1 MQSPSKPQL
10 SSVLSRQAIGVLLI
24 AAGIVWAI
32 LRGLHGYSEMPVGIV
47 YTLDQ
52 PPILTALVGVW
63 LLARSRPR

>member
-1 MQSPSKPQL
+1 MQSPSKPQQL
-10 SSVLSRQAIGVLLI
+10 SALSRQAVGVLLI

-32 LRGLHGYSEMPVGIV
+32 LRGLHGYSEMPIGIV

>member
-1 MQSPSKPQL
+1 MPRL
-10 SSVLSRQAIGVLLI
+10 VVAALLI
-24 AAGIVWAI
+24 AAGVVWAV
-32 LRGLHGYSEMPVGIV
+32 LRGLHAYSEMPVGIV

>member
-1 MQSPSKPQL
+1 MPRL
-10 SSVLSRQAIGVLLI
+10 VVAALLI
-24 AAGIVWAI
+24 AAGVVWAV

-52 PPILTALVGVW
+52 PPILIALVGVW

>member
-1 MQSPSKPQL
+1 MQIPSKPQHW
-10 SSVLSRQAIGVLLI
+10 SVLSRPVVGVLLV

-32 LRGLHGYSEMPVGIV
+32 VRGLDGYSEMPIGIV

-63 LLARSRPR
+63 LLVRSRPR

>member
-1 MQSPSKPQL
+1 MPRL
-10 SSVLSRQAIGVLLI
+10 VVAALLI
-24 AAGIVWAI
+24 AAGVVWAV

-47 YTLDQ
+47 YTFDQ

>member
-1 MQSPSKPQL
+1 L
-10 SSVLSRQAIGVLLI
+10 SVLSRQAVGVLLI

-32 LRGLHGYSEMPVGIV
+32 LRGLNGYSAMPVGIV

>member
-1 MQSPSKPQL
+1 MVNPSRPQRWSTL
-10 SSVLSRQAIGVLLI
+10 PRQAAGALLI
-24 AAGIVWAI
+24 AAGIVWAV

-63 LLARSRPR
+63 ILSRSRPR

>member
-1 MQSPSKPQL
+1 LKDGAAMPRL
-10 SSVLSRQAIGVLLI
+10 VVAALLI
-24 AAGIVWAI
+24 AAGVVWAV